1 MGSVQKTVFENGIK
15 VLTKKNPNIRSVS
28 VGIWVNV
35 GARDEKVSENGLSH
49 FIEHMLFKGTR
60 NRSAFKIAK
69 DFDALGSQVNAFT
82 TMENTCLHGK
92 VIDSGLEKLVLMMG
106 DIFLNSLFPETEIE
120 NEKPVVLQEIGMV
133 DENPEDL
140 IHSVNDS
147 NLWGDHPLG
156 RSILGTKESVQSFS
170 AENITDFYQKKYRP
184 EDIII
189 SAAGNVSHKEFV
201 TLVKPLFEKLESGQS
216 PNERVVP
223 ESRTGIN
230 LVKKDIEQVHICING
245 HGLKSSDPDRFT
257 LSLMNVI
264 LGGNMSSRLFQ
275 KIREENGLAY
285 SVYSYSSS
293 NTDSGMLGTYLA
305 VSPANVIKAYEL
317 TLSELRSIRDNEVT
331 EIELKNAKEY
341 LKGNIYLSSESSENT
356 MFRLVQNELYFDRFV
371 PINEIIGK
379 IDKVTVGDIIE
390 LSQRLLAE
398 KNLSSTVLGPFD
410 DINSIRSMFQV
421 QKLNS

>member
-1 MGSVQKTVFENGIK
+1 MQKTVFDNGIK
-15 VLTKKNPNIRSVS
+15 VLTRKNPNIRSVS

-35 GARDEKVSENGLSH
+35 GARDEKISENGLSH

-69 DFDALGSQVNAFT
+69 DFDSLGSQVNAFT

-106 DIFLNSLFPETEIE
+106 DIFLNSLFPESEIE
-120 NEKPVVLQEIGMV
+120 NEKPVVLQEIGMI

-140 IHSVNDS
+140 LHSVNDA

-170 AENITDFYQKKYRP
+170 AKNITNFYKNKYRP

-189 SAAGNVSHKEFV
+189 SAAGNVSHEEFV
-201 TLVKPLFEKLESGQS
+201 NLVKPLFEKLESGQV
-216 PNERVVP
+216 PGERKAP
-223 ESRTGIN
+223 EIKTGID
-230 LVKKDIEQVHICING
+230 VVTKDIEQAHICING
-245 HGLKSSDPDRFT
+245 DGLKSSDPDRFA

-285 SVYSYSSS
+285 SVYSYSTS

-305 VSPANVIKAYEL
+305 VNPANVIKAFEL
-317 TLSELRSIRDNEVT
+317 TLSELRTIRDCEVKDV
-331 EIELKNAKEY
+331 ELKNAKEY
-341 LKGNIYLSSESSENT
+341 LKGNVYLSSESSENT
-356 MFRLVQNELYFDRFV
+356 MFRLVQNELYFNRFV
-371 PINEIIGK
+371 PIEEIIGN
-379 IDKVTVGDIIE
+379 IEKVTVKDVIE

-398 KNLSSTVLGPFD
+398 KNLSATVLGPFD
-410 DINSIRSMFQV
+410 DIQSIKSMF
-421 QKLNS
+421 

>member
-1 MGSVQKTVFENGIK
+1 MQKTVFDNGIK

-35 GARDEKVSENGLSH
+35 GARDEKISENGLSH

-69 DFDALGSQVNAFT
+69 DFDSLGSQVNAFT

-106 DIFLNSLFPETEIE
+106 DIFLNSLFPESEIE
-120 NEKPVVLQEIGMV
+120 NEKPVVLQEIGMI

-140 IHSVNDS
+140 LHSVNDA

-170 AENITDFYQKKYRP
+170 AKDITNFYKNKYRP

-189 SAAGNVSHKEFV
+189 SAAGNVSHEEFV
-201 TLVKPLFEKLESGQS
+201 TLVKPLFEKLESGQVQG
-216 PNERVVP
+216 ERKAP
-223 ESRTGIN
+223 EIKTGID
-230 LVKKDIEQVHICING
+230 VVTKDIEQAHICING
-245 HGLKSSDPDRFT
+245 DGLKSSDPDRFA

-285 SVYSYSSS
+285 SVYSYSTS

-305 VSPANVIKAYEL
+305 VNPTNVIKAFEL
-317 TLSELRSIRDNEVT
+317 TLSELRTIRDCEVKDV
-331 EIELKNAKEY
+331 ELKNAKEY
-341 LKGNIYLSSESSENT
+341 LKGNVYLSSESSENT
-356 MFRLVQNELYFDRFV
+356 MFRLVQNELYFNRFV
-371 PINEIIGK
+371 PIEEIIGN
-379 IDKVTVGDIIE
+379 IEKVAVKDVIE

-398 KNLSSTVLGPFD
+398 KNLSATVLGPFD
-410 DINSIRSMFQV
+410 DIQSIKSMF
-421 QKLNS
+421 